1 MIYAVY
7 KSQVAN
13 GVLTSSTS
21 LCTYFGGIA
30 CALFGFTMDWVE
42 VSVTEWFERCAAGT
56 KPPPDTVTFAPWRVP
71 EQGHERGMYP
81 AVVRNHT
88 RRERPQR

>member
-1 MIYAVY
+1 MLSTNRRY
-7 KSQVAN
+7 KRSAR
-13 GVLTSSTS
+13 VLNEPVH
-21 LCTYFGGIA
+21 LGGIA
-30 CALFGFTMDWVE
+30 CALFEFTMDWVE